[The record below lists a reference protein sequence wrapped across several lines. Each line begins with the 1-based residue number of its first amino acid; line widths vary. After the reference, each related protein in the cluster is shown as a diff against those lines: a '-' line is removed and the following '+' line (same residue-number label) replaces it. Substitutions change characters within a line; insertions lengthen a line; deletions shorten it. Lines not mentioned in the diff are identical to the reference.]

1 MAFAAREFG
10 RREANFIPSVFVADV
25 ARNFDESLAPHIFQD
40 FANEL
45 IRRAAALQPRR
56 VLELSAGTG
65 YFSRKLRDALPPD
78 TELVITDLDPDML
91 NLARSKFRPGENVYF
106 DQVDATNMGF
116 PAGSFDLVIC
126 QLGVMFFPD
135 KPNAFAGVR
144 HVLEP
149 SGTFLFNTWSPMA
162 QNPFSQIVQEGSARF
177 FPALAPPRYYNQQFS
192 YSDPFEISKHMTL
205 GGFDHIDYENVDVK
219 RQVHD
224 FRFFAHGLVH
234 GSQLID
240 EIRGL
245 RIDETEVVHTIKDH
259 LIAAFPDGIIPMR
272 AILFEAWV

>member
-1 MAFAAREFG
+1 MAFAARQFG
-10 RREANFIPSVFVADV
+10 RRESNPIPTMAVPDV
-25 ARNFDESLAPHIFQD
+25 ARNFDDTLAPYIFDD
-40 FANEL
+40 FAREL
-45 IRRAAALQPRR
+45 VRRAAALQPKR

-106 DQVDATNMGF
+106 DQVDAINMGF

-126 QLGVMFFPD
+126 QLGVMFLPD
-135 KPNAFAGVR
+135 KRAAFAGIR
-144 HVLEP
+144 HVLEQH
-149 SGTFLFNTWSPMA
+149 GTLLFNTWSPMA
-162 QNPFSQIVQEGSARF
+162 QNPFSQIVQEGTSKF
-177 FPALAPPRYYNQQFS
+177 FPALAQPQFYHLQFA
-192 YSDPFEISKHMTL
+192 YSDPFEISKDMTA

-219 RQVHD
+219 KQVNE
-224 FRFFAHGLVH
+224 FTIFAHGLVH
-234 GSQLID
+234 GSRLID
-240 EIRGL
+240 EIRSL
-245 RIDETEVVHTIKDH
+245 RIDEVEVVHTIKDH